1 MREKVIFPSYSST
14 IFPSLKSHSLESKLQ
29 GEGSHQTGK
38 NKKEVF
44 ENWASEKSYKSIPKA
59 QVSMYI
65 SLYVVCVCNVSYIFL
80 PLDDIADINL
90 RRALSS

>member
-1 MREKVIFPSYSST
+1 M
-14 IFPSLKSHSLESKLQ
+14 ESKLQ

-44 ENWASEKSYKSIPKA
+44 ENWASEKYYKFFPKTLVSI
-59 QVSMYI
+59 YI

-80 PLDDIADINL
+80 PLADIAEINL
-90 RRALSS
+90 RRALSSWFEGKFL